1 MVGKDN
7 LHLCAA
13 VFDQLL
19 IIGHIVNACELM
31 LIFTEQT
38 AVFLQGKDITIGID
52 ACLVDLIQ
60 ADQLIADLIRRI
72 RKHQDDFLRAFR
84 DAAQADGETV
94 AGKNREDHADGAASQ
109 LVPDILR
116 DGIYCHIVALGSGY
130 YGFRDG
136 NDVTVPDLKAFIFR
150 SFQNAVRYD
159 FGQIIPFP
167 DNRAA
172 DASGY
177 GTDTAFSLF
186 IRHMSSLL
194 LYYAYL
200 TSGRWPGQPD
210 FIIADEGQCIHSFFI
225 PSARPVPFSAKK
237 YSPRQTCLTIKR
249 RHYYSNDVRQEKK
262 SPRQSCMNC
271 HGECGSFSNI
281 ILK

>member
-1 MVGKDN
+1 MDSV
-7 LHLCAA
+7 
-13 VFDQLL
+13 
-19 IIGHIVNACELM
+19 
-31 LIFTEQT
+31 T
-38 AVFLQGKDITIGID
+38 
-52 ACLVDLIQ
+52 
-60 ADQLIADLIRRI
+60 
-72 RKHQDDFLRAFR
+72 
-84 DAAQADGETV
+84 
-94 AGKNREDHADGAASQ
+94 
-109 LVPDILR
+109 
-116 DGIYCHIVALGSGY
+116 GSGY
-130 YGFRDG
+130 DGFRDG
-136 NDVTVPDLKAFIFR
+136 DDVTVPDLKAFIFR

-200 TSGRWPGQPD
+200 TSGRWPGQLD

-262 SPRQSCMNC
+262 FSAAVLYELPRRVRFFLKYNIKIRSFRI
-271 HGECGSFSNI
+271 HISSFSQK
-281 ILK
+281 LP